1 MAAADDAA
9 DQLEEAAFL
18 LGLLGS
24 SARHHA
30 WESLQPLASI
40 LAEASQEWV
49 KALANAQH
57 VHRHGARDDAD
68 DFLTSIDRLA
78 ALEHDADDEERAV
91 TVAAISKAT
100 DFRELH
106 LLSDIRQGLGERL
119 GCLKRASLILRDHM
133 VGDVLAP

>member
-1 MAAADDAA
+1 M
-9 DQLEEAAFL
+9 EEAAFL

-24 SARHHA
+24 SAKHSA

-40 LAEASQEWV
+40 LAEASQQWV

-57 VHRHGARDDAD
+57 VHRHGARDDVD

-78 ALEHDADDEERAV
+78 SLEHDADDEERAV
-91 TVAAISKAT
+91 TVAALSKAT

-106 LLSDIRQGLGERL
+106 LISEIRQRL
-119 GCLKRASLILRDHM
+119 GNASDSLKRASLILRDQM
-133 VGDVLAP
+133 VSDVLAP